1 MAKNNNLK
9 DFLEDL
15 YYNGIVVKNPKASKN
30 PQDFTRGVLDIQT
43 GTGKPE
49 QSKSTTPTKET
60 QTVLPDAGYVL
71 DKVVVNPIP
80 EQYIIP
86 DGTLEITEN
95 GTYDVNLIAQ
105 VDVNVHTGEEYEGA
119 YTIIPSIQEQEML
132 TKNKVM
138 KENVTIEPIPYYE
151 TSNESGKTVYIGD
164 KYE

>member
-15 YYNGIVVKNPKASKN
+15 YYNGIVIKNPRASKN
-30 PQDFTRGVLDIQT
+30 PQDFTQGILDIQA

-71 DKVVVNPIP
+71 NKVVVNPIP

-86 DGTLEITEN
+86 EGTLEITEN
-95 GTYDVNLIAQ
+95 GKYDVNLIAQ
-105 VDVNVHTGEEYEGA
+105 VDVNVSTGEEYEGE

-151 TSNESGKTVYIGD
+151 TSNESGKTIYIGD